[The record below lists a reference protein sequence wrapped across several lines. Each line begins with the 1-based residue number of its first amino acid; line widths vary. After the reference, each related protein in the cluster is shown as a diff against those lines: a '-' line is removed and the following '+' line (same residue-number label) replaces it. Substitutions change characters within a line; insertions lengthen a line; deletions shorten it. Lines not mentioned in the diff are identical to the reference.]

1 MCVEFC
7 IMVHRGEILKQAI
20 LDSGFSISLVA
31 KRLGKSRRFMY
42 DLFEN
47 PQVPIDHLLQIGKI
61 ISYDFSSQI
70 SEIKNFT
77 VASETFSETDW
88 MKKYLTLLEKY
99 NKLLEDGI
107 EQYFLSDIKASKK
120 N

>member
-1 MCVEFC
+1 
-7 IMVHRGEILKQAI
+7 
-20 LDSGFSISLVA
+20 
-31 KRLGKSRRFMY
+31 MY

-47 PQVPIDHLLQIGKI
+47 PKVSIDYLLQIGKI

-77 VASETFSETDW
+77 IDNDAIPETDW
-88 MKKYLTLLEKY
+88 MQKYLTLLEKY
-99 NKLLEDGI
+99 NKLLEEGI
-107 EQYFLSDIKASKK
+107 VQYFNSGSNTSKK